1 MLAGLKKN
9 KYSITKEKS
18 SGTARSGVILE
29 EKRREGDSNSRV
41 VTHTRFPVLRPTR
54 LSYLGLD
61 SGIKAE
67 IFRLVDVVT
76 YPTIHHASVRPSTP
90 INIRQVFIQMVL
102 YRYNRIQG
110 QVFMNRIKVINE
122 PAELV
127 SVFRAVDTDLKR
139 EIFKEISVD
148 WKTVNFIEE
157 KFGKDGRKAL
167 RIFEKMK
174 LVETR
179 WQQPNDNT
187 STKPVKAY
195 HTYYSSFHINT
206 SASVFEISDIIAAA
220 GIPDKE
226 YKKIED
232 EIIIMVEKEDD
243 GAFSGDV
250 AEKLEVS
257 AIMLKALIKRSAK
270 LEYRGHRIEIYVE

>member
-1 MLAGLKKN
+1 MIMDDEAIS
-9 KYSITKEKS
+9 SIS
-18 SGTARSGVILE
+18 
-29 EKRREGDSNSRV
+29 
-41 VTHTRFPVLRPTR
+41 
-54 LSYLGLD
+54 
-61 SGIKAE
+61 IK
-67 IFRLVDVVT
+67 
-76 YPTIHHASVRPSTP
+76 IHH
-90 INIRQVFIQMVL
+90 IFIQMVL

-157 KFGKDGRKAL
+157 KFGKEGRKAL

-179 WQQPNDNT
+179 WQQPNDEAA
-187 STKPVKAY
+187 TKPVKAY

-226 YKKIED
+226 FKKIED
-232 EIIIMVEKEDD
+232 QITTMVEEEED

-257 AIMLKALIKRSAK
+257 GIMLKALVKRSPK
-270 LEYRGHRIEIYVE
+270 LDYRGHRIEMYEE